1 MLFDIGWTEMLLIGV
16 IALVVIGPK
25 DLPRAMR
32 TAGYW
37 MRKARTLSR
46 EFQNSIDQM
55 IREAELDE
63 VQQEL
68 KKATEFDI
76 GKELQNTVDPDGSL
90 AESVKP
96 PDVPDYLDPAPDA
109 TEPNATEPVAELSAP
124 TETALPDPGAFDDGT
139 PEPAVPPPGSPEPS
153 SISSELTGPSAEAS
167 EPVPEPAPAPAPAP
181 KTPQP

>member
-16 IALVVIGPK
+16 VALVVIGPK

-32 TAGYW
+32 TVGYW

-55 IREAELDE
+55 VREAELDE

-76 GKELQNTVDPDGSL
+76 GKELQSAVDPTGDL
-90 AESVKP
+90 AESIKP
-96 PDVPDYLDPAPDA
+96 PDVPDYFDPAPDA
-109 TEPNATEPVAELSAP
+109 AKPAATEPLAELSAP
-124 TETALPDPGAFDDGT
+124 SETALPNPGAFDGGT
-139 PEPAVPPPGSPEPS
+139 PEPAVLPPGSPEPS
-153 SISSELTGPSAEAS
+153 SISSERTGPSIEAS
-167 EPVPEPAPAPAPAP
+167 EPVPAPAPAAPAP
-181 KTPQP
+181 KPPQP

>member
-16 IALVVIGPK
+16 VALVVIGPK

-46 EFQNSIDQM
+46 EFQSSLDQM

-76 GKELQNTVDPDGSL
+76 GKELQNAVDPDGSL

-109 TEPNATEPVAELSAP
+109 AEPAATEPLAELSAP
-124 TETALPDPGAFDDGT
+124 TETALPDPGAFDGGT
-139 PEPAVPPPGSPEPS
+139 PEPAVLPPGSPKPS
-153 SISSELTGPSAEAS
+153 PVSPEFTGPSDEAS
-167 EPVPEPAPAPAPAP
+167 EPVPEPAPAPAP